1 MAMMMVL
8 GLSAAVVATSFI
20 SGILGMAGGM
30 ILMGILLATMSVGSA
45 MIVHGVT
52 QLASNGWRAILWRQF
67 IDRRI
72 VVGYLIGL
80 ALAVALFALVSLVL
94 SRPWV
99 LIALGA
105 TPFLTYLLP
114 RQLELNVDRPG
125 QPALCGFVCVAVQ
138 LLSGVSG
145 PLLDTFFVPSKL
157 DRKAVVAT
165 KAATQSFSHIAKIG
179 YFGWVA
185 TAATEAVTPM
195 LLAALVIAAVIGTS
209 ASRKVL
215 EAMTDAN
222 FRNWTRRVVLVVGAV
237 YLASGLWELAK

>member
-1 MAMMMVL
+1 MVMVL

-52 QLASNGWRAILWRQF
+52 QLAANGWRAILWRHA

-72 VVGYLIGL
+72 FAGYLVGL
-80 ALAVALFALVSLVL
+80 ALAVALFALVSIVL

-99 LIALGA
+99 LIALGS

-114 RQLELNVDRPG
+114 RQLELNIDRPG
-125 QPALCGFVCVAVQ
+125 HPALCGFVCVAVQ

-145 PLLDTFFVPSKL
+145 PLLDTFFVPSRL

-165 KAATQSFSHIAKIG
+165 KAVTQSFSHIAKIA
-179 YFGWVA
+179 YFGLL
-185 TAATEAVTPM
+185 TASLNEPVSPL
-195 LLAALVIAAVIGTS
+195 LLAALVLAAVIGTS
-209 ASRKVL
+209 ASRRVL
-215 EAMTDAN
+215 EAMSDAN
-222 FRNWTRRVVLVVGAV
+222 FRSWTRRVVLLVGGI
-237 YLASGLWELAK
+237 YLVTGIWQLLR